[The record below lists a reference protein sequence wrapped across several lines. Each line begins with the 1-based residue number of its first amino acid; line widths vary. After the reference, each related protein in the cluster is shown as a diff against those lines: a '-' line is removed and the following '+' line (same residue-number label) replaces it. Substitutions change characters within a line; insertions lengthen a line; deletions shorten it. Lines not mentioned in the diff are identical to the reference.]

1 MNQPKQ
7 VKRIYFTDFDGTIT
21 KKDTTNALVKAF
33 ARDGWQRF
41 LRQWE
46 QGTLSTE
53 ECSRLIFAYLEVSTE
68 EAERFLRT
76 IPFDETFRDF
86 VAYVEARKE
95 KIYILS
101 DGFDFN
107 IETVMQK
114 VGITQLPTYTN
125 HLLIKDN
132 HTYDLTCPYTS
143 GCGKCGTCK
152 KTLVEKLKKEA
163 APVQAVYI
171 GDGISDH
178 CGCQAADLIFA
189 KGRLW
194 QYCREKQIPALPF
207 RTFADIKKYLEKNP
221 VENQT

>member
-7 VKRIYFTDFDGTIT
+7 MKRIYFTDFDGTIT
-21 KKDTTNALVKAF
+21 KKDTTDALVKAF
-33 ARDGWQRF
+33 ARNGWQEI
-41 LRQWE
+41 LQQWE
-46 QGTLSTE
+46 NGSLSTE
-53 ECSRLIFAYLEVSTE
+53 QCARLIFARLKVSPD

-107 IETVMQK
+107 IQTVMQK
-114 VGITQLPTYTN
+114 AGITHLPTYVN

-132 HTYDLTCPYTS
+132 HTYDLTCPYS
-143 GCGKCGTCK
+143 SACGKCGTCK

-163 APVQAVYI
+163 APAQAVYI
-171 GDGISDH
+171 GDGISDR

-189 KGRLW
+189 KGRLL
-194 QYCREKQIPALPF
+194 QYCLEKQIPALPF
-207 RTFADIKKYLEKNP
+207 RTFYDIKNHLEKSI
-221 VENQT
+221 